1 MAGGRGR
8 AFVGGVAVGLV
19 CAGGAA
25 LVAWREPAA
34 EDGAADV
41 RPVAT
46 YSRPEEAAAVPA
58 PPDSAE
64 AAAAEPVTPSVG
76 EEAPVPRPP
85 SAERYTADYPVFEKL
100 VSKPLSREPHQ
111 LLGAWDEDENS
122 SQPGERRAFVLAVSP
137 NQSDAS
143 LEALA
148 RDIRERNL
156 DARVLDVRIYDDA
169 GAAIG
174 PRMLDA
180 GQNSRRHLVAQI
192 QRNPAASLD
201 TILVRGRA
209 LDP

>member
-1 MAGGRGR
+1 MAGERGR
-8 AFVGGVAVGLV
+8 AFLSGVAVGVV
-19 CAGGAA
+19 CASAAA
-25 LVAWREPAA
+25 LIAWREQPRA
-34 EDGAADV
+34 GALDV
-41 RPVAT
+41 HAVAT
-46 YSRPEEAAAVPA
+46 YAREEEEAAAA
-58 PPDSAE
+58 PPVAE
-64 AAAAEPVTPSVG
+64 PPAARQATPAAAE
-76 EEAPVPRPP
+76 APPEPRPP

-122 SQPGERRAFVLAVSP
+122 PQPGERRAFVLAVSP
-137 NQSDAS
+137 GQSDAS

-180 GQNSRRHLVAQI
+180 GQHARQHLVAQV

-201 TILVRGRA
+201 TIRVRGRA